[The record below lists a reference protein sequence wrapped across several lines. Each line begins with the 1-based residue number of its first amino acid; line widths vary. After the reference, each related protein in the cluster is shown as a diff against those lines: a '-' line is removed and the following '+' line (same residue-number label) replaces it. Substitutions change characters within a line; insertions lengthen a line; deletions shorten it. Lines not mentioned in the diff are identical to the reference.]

1 MWQTVRSAQLAPT
14 NWAGRCLVAL
24 FLIEGGSLPSGNGQ
38 SVVSPRFE
46 DFLVSNVYRG
56 VAKPP
61 DFGNRDR
68 YQGTDLRCF
77 GGDPMDYANKQ
88 VNFAGHLVIST
99 CACGSGCHYLFMWD
113 AVSGKF
119 YHHVPPGA
127 IDVGP
132 YPMRGVQPPGIVY
145 QGEQHQPN
153 SSLLIVEGCVE
164 DTCDCATRYYRWTG
178 NQFQLILRQPVR
190 MPEACLKK
198 R

>member
-24 FLIEGGSLPSGNGQ
+24 FLVTGGSLPSGNGQ

-56 VAKPP
+56 ATKPP

-88 VNFAGHLVIST
+88 VNFAGHFVIST
-99 CACGSGCHYLFMWD
+99 CTCGSGCHYLFMWD

-127 IDVGP
+127 INVGP
-132 YPMRGVQPPGIVY
+132 YAMRGVQPPGIVTRASSISRTAAFSSWRAASTTAAIALRDTT
-145 QGEQHQPN
+145 GGPEKN
-153 SSLLIVEGCVE
+153 SS
-164 DTCDCATRYYRWTG
+164 
-178 NQFQLILRQPVR
+178 
-190 MPEACLKK
+190 
-198 R
+198 